1 MEGNQKRIENK
12 EKCAQ
17 CIKTF
22 PNITKKVEVFALFHL
37 CDKLIHIVIGR
48 QWEGLSG
55 KQIQWVNRSQIN
67 CDAKQ

>member
-22 PNITKKVEVFALFHL
+22 PIITKKVEVFALFHL
-37 CDKLIHIVIGR
+37 CDKLIHIVTGR
-48 QWEGLSG
+48 Q
-55 KQIQWVNRSQIN
+55 
-67 CDAKQ
+67 